1 MLDNIKNDRKHV
13 MFYNN
18 EDQAKIHVIKHVM
31 KEEIMSKT
39 ISLIMQK
46 GGSGKT
52 TICDQLAFSLR
63 EMGKTVEVIDLDDQ
77 QSSRFVNEEIEEPEY
92 TIIDTRGAL
101 DMPIELNGENL
112 SIEDVIE
119 SSDLVIIPF
128 LPEADSEAPLA
139 NVVSR
144 CKKVGT
150 DYRIV
155 FNKLDM
161 RRVVD
166 QIMFQNVCADYPG
179 KVMKTALHQGTAVS
193 QARLLSKSINDVDS
207 NSKPAKD
214 FSALVKE
221 VLEVV
226 NNG

>member
-1 MLDNIKNDRKHV
+1 MG
-13 MFYNN
+13 
-18 EDQAKIHVIKHVM
+18 
-31 KEEIMSKT
+31 KT
-39 ISLIMQK
+39 IALIMQK

-52 TICDQLAFSLR
+52 TICDQLAFSLK
-63 EMGKTVEVIDLDDQ
+63 EQGKSVEVLDLDDQ
-77 QSSRFVNEEIEEPEY
+77 QGSRFVNSDNENPEY

-101 DMPIELNGENL
+101 DMPINLNGNAL
-112 SIEDVIE
+112 SIEDIIE
-119 SSDLVIIPF
+119 SSDLVLIPF

-139 NVVSR
+139 NVVNR

-150 DYRIV
+150 DFRIV
-155 FNKLDM
+155 FNKLDL

-166 QIMFQNVCADYPG
+166 QIMFQNICADYPG
-179 KVMKTALHQGTAVS
+179 KVLKTALHQGTAVS
-193 QARLLSKSINDVDS
+193 QARLLSKSINEVDT

-214 FSALVKE
+214 FASLVNE

>member
-1 MLDNIKNDRKHV
+1 MG
-13 MFYNN
+13 
-18 EDQAKIHVIKHVM
+18 
-31 KEEIMSKT
+31 KT

-52 TICDQLAFSLR
+52 TICDQLAFSLK
-63 EMGKTVEVIDLDDQ
+63 EQGKSVEVLDLDDQ
-77 QSSRFVNEEIEEPEY
+77 QGSRFVNTGDENPEY

-101 DMPIELNGENL
+101 DMPIHLNGNAL
-112 SIEDVIE
+112 SIEDIIE
-119 SSDLVIIPF
+119 SSDLVLIPF

-139 NVVSR
+139 NVVNR

-150 DYRIV
+150 DFRIV
-155 FNKLDM
+155 FNKLDL

-166 QIMFQNVCADYPG
+166 QIMFQNICADYPG
-179 KVMKTALHQGTAVS
+179 KVLKTALHQGTAVS
-193 QARLLSKSINDVDS
+193 QARLLSKSINEVDT

-214 FSALVKE
+214 FALLVNE

>member
-1 MLDNIKNDRKHV
+1 MG
-13 MFYNN
+13 
-18 EDQAKIHVIKHVM
+18 
-31 KEEIMSKT
+31 KT
-39 ISLIMQK
+39 IALVMQK

-52 TICDQLAFSLR
+52 TICDQLAFSLK
-63 EMGKTVEVIDLDDQ
+63 EQGKTVEVLDLDDQ
-77 QSSRFVNEEIEEPEY
+77 QSSRFENEGIENPDY

-101 DMPIELNGENL
+101 DMPIDLNGQAL

-119 SSDLVIIPF
+119 SSDLVLIPF

-139 NVVSR
+139 NVVNR
-144 CKKVGT
+144 CNKVGT

-155 FNKLDM
+155 FNKLDL

-179 KVMKTALHQGTAVS
+179 KVLKTSLHQGTAVS
-193 QARLLSKSINDVDS
+193 QARLLSKSINEVDT

-214 FSALVKE
+214 FAALVKE

>member
-1 MLDNIKNDRKHV
+1 MG
-13 MFYNN
+13 
-18 EDQAKIHVIKHVM
+18 
-31 KEEIMSKT
+31 KT
-39 ISLIMQK
+39 IALIMQK

-52 TICDQLAFSLR
+52 TICDQLAFSLK
-63 EMGKTVEVIDLDDQ
+63 EQGKSVEVLDLDDQ
-77 QSSRFVNEEIEEPEY
+77 QGSRFVNTGDENPEY

-101 DMPIELNGENL
+101 DMPIHLNGNAL
-112 SIEDVIE
+112 SIEDIIE
-119 SSDLVIIPF
+119 SSDLVLIPF

-139 NVVSR
+139 NVVNR

-150 DYRIV
+150 DFRIV
-155 FNKLDM
+155 FNKLDL

-166 QIMFQNVCADYPG
+166 QIMFQNICADYPG
-179 KVMKTALHQGTAVS
+179 KVLKTALHQGTAVS
-193 QARLLSKSINDVDS
+193 QARLLSKSINEVDT

-214 FSALVKE
+214 FALLVNE